1 MRSAMASPLLMLFI
15 ATSLFLSAATM
26 SAGAGGGAGRTILDL
41 QPYSQT
47 ASVRIEGGQGQKG
60 TAFLVDLNP
69 RVRGW
74 YLLKLA
80 WEGAPLEV
88 YHLENGAPRTQR
100 LALEEDNPRGL
111 VIVSAGEKVSCSL
124 WGADARDDLKQA
136 RRSGTAFAPLCG
148 GRLFLRNPVKGHQT
162 ALESMTD
169 FLREKVPGGDEVVSF
184 VRDKF
189 FTYVY
194 EKKAEG
200 SLESG
205 PQGGPAPKE
214 LPEAPAAALIDRD
227 KAGRTVKPVDL
238 GIDIEG
244 PGSAA
249 MVPGAWYRAKGSPGI
264 YVSVLVPGWIAPE
277 IMGSSRN
284 LVNPLD
290 SVELGQ
296 LVYLVAF
303 DLSLFDLRYTLG
315 TDHPGV
321 GWSAHITPP
330 MRDPSMPGP
339 DGIGTSAPLVRTGLV
354 SPSDA
359 KRIAATFTG
368 GFKRHHGAF
377 KYGELSLRNHGSHY
391 GFIEEGTLFSTLQP
405 GLATIYVLDNGSVD
419 MATWSL
425 EANKLLPRIADA
437 RQNGVPLIERFD
449 GAKGISVPGAL
460 VARWGAGNWSGS
472 ADEKLRSMRGGL
484 ALQEQSGRRFLI
496 YGFFWSVTPSAMAR
510 VFQAYQCRYAML
522 LDMNAL
528 VHTYLAVY
536 RREGSR
542 LYVQHLIKGM
552 RESDLTAKGQ
562 YMPRFLGFSDDRD
575 FFSLSRKEKP

>member
-1 MRSAMASPLLMLFI
+1 MASRLLMLSI
-15 ATSLFLSAATM
+15 VTALLLGGATM
-26 SAGAGGGAGRTILDL
+26 SAGAEEGAARTILDL
-41 QPYSQT
+41 QPYSRT
-47 ASVRIEGGQGQKG
+47 ASVRIQGSQGQKG
-60 TAFLVDLNP
+60 VAFLVDLNP
-69 RVRGW
+69 RLRGW
-74 YLLKLA
+74 YLLELA
-80 WEGAPLEV
+80 WEGRPREV
-88 YHLENGAPRTQR
+88 YHLENSSPLTQQ
-100 LALEEDNPRGL
+100 LTLEEDNPHGL
-111 VIVSAGEKVSCSL
+111 VIISAGEKVSCSL
-124 WGADARDDLKQA
+124 WGADARDDLRQA

-148 GRLFLRNPVKGHQT
+148 GKLFLRNPVKGHQT
-162 ALESMTD
+162 ALESVTE
-169 FLREKVPGGDEVVSF
+169 FIRNKVPGGDEVVSF
-184 VRDKF
+184 VRDTF

-205 PQGGPAPKE
+205 SQGGPAPKG
-214 LPEAPAAALIDRD
+214 PPGAPAAALIDRPRAD
-227 KAGRTVKPVDL
+227 RTVKPVDL

-244 PGSAA
+244 PGPAA
-249 MVPGAWYRAKGSPGI
+249 MVPGAWYGARGNRGI

-277 IMGSSRN
+277 IMGSFRN
-284 LVNPLD
+284 LVSPLD
-290 SVELGQ
+290 SVERDQ

-303 DLSLFDLRYTLG
+303 DLSLFDLHYTLG

-321 GWSAHITPP
+321 GWSAHINPS

-354 SPSDA
+354 SPTDA

-391 GFIEEGTLFSTLQP
+391 GFMEEGTLFSTLQP
-405 GLATIYVLDNGSVD
+405 GLATIYSLDDGWVD
-419 MATWSL
+419 MATWSTGT
-425 EANKLLPRIADA
+425 NKLLPRMVDA

-449 GAKGISVPGAL
+449 EAKRISVPGTL
-460 VARWGAGNWSGS
+460 VSRWGPGNWSGS
-472 ADEKLRSMRGGL
+472 SDEKLRTMRGGV
-484 ALQEQSGRRFLI
+484 ALQEQGGRRFLI
-496 YGFFWSVTPSAMAR
+496 YAFFWSVTPSAMAR

-536 RREGSR
+536 RREGQR

-552 RESDLTAKGQ
+552 RESDLSAKGQ
-562 YMPRFLGFSDDRD
+562 YMPRFLGFPDDRD
-575 FFSLSRKEKP
+575 FFSVIRKEKP